1 MVWIR
6 LLSGVDQV
14 VVEWCGSGCCCV
26 VWIRLLLCGVIRLLL
41 SGVDQVVV
49 E

>member
-1 MVWIR
+1 MAWTRLLLCGVDQ

-14 VVEWCGSGCCCV
+14 VVEWLGSGF
-26 VWIRLLLCGVIRLLL
+26 
-41 SGVDQVVV
+41 V